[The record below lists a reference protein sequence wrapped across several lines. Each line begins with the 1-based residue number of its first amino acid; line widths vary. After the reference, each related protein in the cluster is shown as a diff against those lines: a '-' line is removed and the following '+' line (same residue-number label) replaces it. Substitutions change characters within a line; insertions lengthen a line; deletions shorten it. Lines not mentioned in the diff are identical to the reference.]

1 MLFRSGFAEDVIDEV
16 LDILEKEEY
25 LNDKVYCEIFIED
38 KKKLNGYGKNK
49 IKSLLIQKGI
59 SKNIFE
65 DFLNEFEYDEEFDN
79 ALKMGIKKL
88 ELLSNEE
95 DNFKKK
101 QKIINYLTLFNV
113 QIIGN
118 IFLNSP
124 LRSYTIKTQH
134 TRKKRHRHRQNGC
147 DAQKVV
153 VSRKYFSNG
162 NFNHIFSGES
172 IFCKAPIPPAFR
184 RVSST
189 NRSTGCNVF
198 YKSPTLLPFQGFERE
213 QGKYRVYLKS
223 SQQHIK
229 RHDKFGDHAVIS
241 EVRRRTHA
249 SQSGSYIVECGKN
262 R

>member
-1 MLFRSGFAEDVIDEV
+1 MQVVNINYSKSKEVFEVVFEDETKLLLNYNIFEKYKVSVDMDFSENEILEMKYFSDIERAKSRAINYISGKLKTKYEVRLKLKENGFAEDVIDEV

-101 QKIINYLTLFNV
+101 QKIINYLTY
-113 QIIGN
+113 
-118 IFLNSP
+118 
-124 LRSYTIKTQH
+124 R
-134 TRKKRHRHRQNGC
+134 
-147 DAQKVV
+147 
-153 VSRKYFSNG
+153 
-162 NFNHIFSGES
+162 
-172 IFCKAPIPPAFR
+172 
-184 RVSST
+184 
-189 NRSTGCNVF
+189 
-198 YKSPTLLPFQGFERE
+198 GFDFD
-213 QGKYRVYLKS
+213 VINDVLKE
-223 SQQHIK
+223 IL
-229 RHDKFGDHAVIS
+229 
-241 EVRRRTHA
+241 
-249 SQSGSYIVECGKN
+249 
-262 R
+262 

>member
-1 MLFRSGFAEDVIDEV
+1 MQVVNINYSKSKEVFEVVFEDETKLLLNYNIFEKYKAINYISGKLKTKYEVRLKLKENGFAEDVIDEV

-101 QKIINYLTLFNV
+101 QKIINYLTY
-113 QIIGN
+113 
-118 IFLNSP
+118 
-124 LRSYTIKTQH
+124 R
-134 TRKKRHRHRQNGC
+134 
-147 DAQKVV
+147 
-153 VSRKYFSNG
+153 
-162 NFNHIFSGES
+162 
-172 IFCKAPIPPAFR
+172 
-184 RVSST
+184 
-189 NRSTGCNVF
+189 
-198 YKSPTLLPFQGFERE
+198 GF
-213 QGKYRVYLKS
+213 GFDVINDVLKE
-223 SQQHIK
+223 IL
-229 RHDKFGDHAVIS
+229 
-241 EVRRRTHA
+241 
-249 SQSGSYIVECGKN
+249 
-262 R
+262 

>member
-1 MLFRSGFAEDVIDEV
+1 MQVTNISYSKSKEVFEVVFEDETKLLLNYNIFEKYKVSVDMDFSENEILEMKYFSDIERAKSRAINYISGKLKTKYEVRLKLKENGFAEDVIDEV

-101 QKIINYLTLFNV
+101 QKIINYLTY
-113 QIIGN
+113 
-118 IFLNSP
+118 
-124 LRSYTIKTQH
+124 R
-134 TRKKRHRHRQNGC
+134 
-147 DAQKVV
+147 
-153 VSRKYFSNG
+153 
-162 NFNHIFSGES
+162 
-172 IFCKAPIPPAFR
+172 
-184 RVSST
+184 
-189 NRSTGCNVF
+189 
-198 YKSPTLLPFQGFERE
+198 GF
-213 QGKYRVYLKS
+213 GFDVINDVLKE
-223 SQQHIK
+223 IL
-229 RHDKFGDHAVIS
+229 
-241 EVRRRTHA
+241 
-249 SQSGSYIVECGKN
+249 
-262 R
+262 

>member
-1 MLFRSGFAEDVIDEV
+1 MQVVNINYSKSKEVFEVVFEDETKLLLNYNIFEKYKVSVDIYFSEDEILEMKYFSDIERAKSRAINYISGKLKTKYEVRLKLKENGFAEDVIDEV

-101 QKIINYLTLFNV
+101 QKIINYLTY
-113 QIIGN
+113 
-118 IFLNSP
+118 
-124 LRSYTIKTQH
+124 R
-134 TRKKRHRHRQNGC
+134 
-147 DAQKVV
+147 
-153 VSRKYFSNG
+153 
-162 NFNHIFSGES
+162 
-172 IFCKAPIPPAFR
+172 
-184 RVSST
+184 
-189 NRSTGCNVF
+189 
-198 YKSPTLLPFQGFERE
+198 GF
-213 QGKYRVYLKS
+213 GFDVINDVLKE
-223 SQQHIK
+223 IL
-229 RHDKFGDHAVIS
+229 
-241 EVRRRTHA
+241 
-249 SQSGSYIVECGKN
+249 
-262 R
+262 

>member
-1 MLFRSGFAEDVIDEV
+1 MQVVNINYSKSKEVFEVVFEDETKLLLNYNIFEKYKVSVDMYFSEDEILEMKYFSDSERAKSRAINYISGKLKTKYEGRLKLKENGFAEDVIDEV

-101 QKIINYLTLFNV
+101 QKIINYLTY
-113 QIIGN
+113 
-118 IFLNSP
+118 
-124 LRSYTIKTQH
+124 R
-134 TRKKRHRHRQNGC
+134 
-147 DAQKVV
+147 
-153 VSRKYFSNG
+153 
-162 NFNHIFSGES
+162 
-172 IFCKAPIPPAFR
+172 
-184 RVSST
+184 
-189 NRSTGCNVF
+189 
-198 YKSPTLLPFQGFERE
+198 GF
-213 QGKYRVYLKS
+213 GFDVINDVLKE
-223 SQQHIK
+223 IL
-229 RHDKFGDHAVIS
+229 
-241 EVRRRTHA
+241 
-249 SQSGSYIVECGKN
+249 
-262 R
+262 

>member
-1 MLFRSGFAEDVIDEV
+1 MQVIKINYSKSKEVFEVIFEDETKLLLNYNIFEKYKVSVDMYFSENEILEMKYFSDIERAKSRAMNYISGKLKTKYEVRLKLKENGFAEDVIDEV

-101 QKIINYLTLFNV
+101 QKIINYLTY
-113 QIIGN
+113 
-118 IFLNSP
+118 
-124 LRSYTIKTQH
+124 R
-134 TRKKRHRHRQNGC
+134 
-147 DAQKVV
+147 
-153 VSRKYFSNG
+153 
-162 NFNHIFSGES
+162 
-172 IFCKAPIPPAFR
+172 
-184 RVSST
+184 
-189 NRSTGCNVF
+189 
-198 YKSPTLLPFQGFERE
+198 GF
-213 QGKYRVYLKS
+213 GFDVINDVLKE
-223 SQQHIK
+223 IL
-229 RHDKFGDHAVIS
+229 
-241 EVRRRTHA
+241 
-249 SQSGSYIVECGKN
+249 
-262 R
+262 

>member
-1 MLFRSGFAEDVIDEV
+1 MQVVNINYSKSKEVFEVVFEDETKLLLNYNIFEKYKVSVDMDFSENEILEMKYFSDIERAKSRAINYISGKLKTKYEVRLKLKENGFAEDVTDEV

-101 QKIINYLTLFNV
+101 QKIINYLTY
-113 QIIGN
+113 
-118 IFLNSP
+118 
-124 LRSYTIKTQH
+124 R
-134 TRKKRHRHRQNGC
+134 
-147 DAQKVV
+147 
-153 VSRKYFSNG
+153 
-162 NFNHIFSGES
+162 
-172 IFCKAPIPPAFR
+172 
-184 RVSST
+184 
-189 NRSTGCNVF
+189 
-198 YKSPTLLPFQGFERE
+198 GF
-213 QGKYRVYLKS
+213 GFDVINDVLKE
-223 SQQHIK
+223 IL
-229 RHDKFGDHAVIS
+229 
-241 EVRRRTHA
+241 
-249 SQSGSYIVECGKN
+249 
-262 R
+262 

>member
-1 MLFRSGFAEDVIDEV
+1 MQVVNINYSKSKEVFEVVFEDETRLLLNYNIFEKYKVSVDMDFSEDEILEIKYFSDIERAKSRAINYILGKLKTKYEVRLKLKENGFAEDVIDKV

-101 QKIINYLTLFNV
+101 QKIINYLTY
-113 QIIGN
+113 
-118 IFLNSP
+118 
-124 LRSYTIKTQH
+124 R
-134 TRKKRHRHRQNGC
+134 
-147 DAQKVV
+147 
-153 VSRKYFSNG
+153 
-162 NFNHIFSGES
+162 
-172 IFCKAPIPPAFR
+172 
-184 RVSST
+184 
-189 NRSTGCNVF
+189 
-198 YKSPTLLPFQGFERE
+198 GF
-213 QGKYRVYLKS
+213 GFDVINDVLKE
-223 SQQHIK
+223 IL
-229 RHDKFGDHAVIS
+229 
-241 EVRRRTHA
+241 
-249 SQSGSYIVECGKN
+249 
-262 R
+262 

>member
-1 MLFRSGFAEDVIDEV
+1 MQVVNINYSKSKEVFEVVFEDETKLLLNYNIFEKYKVSVDMYFSEDEILEMKYFSDIERAKSRAINYISGKLKTKYEVRLKLKENGFAEDVIDKV

-101 QKIINYLTLFNV
+101 QKIINYLTY
-113 QIIGN
+113 
-118 IFLNSP
+118 
-124 LRSYTIKTQH
+124 R
-134 TRKKRHRHRQNGC
+134 
-147 DAQKVV
+147 
-153 VSRKYFSNG
+153 
-162 NFNHIFSGES
+162 
-172 IFCKAPIPPAFR
+172 
-184 RVSST
+184 
-189 NRSTGCNVF
+189 
-198 YKSPTLLPFQGFERE
+198 GF
-213 QGKYRVYLKS
+213 GFDVINDVLKE
-223 SQQHIK
+223 IL
-229 RHDKFGDHAVIS
+229 
-241 EVRRRTHA
+241 
-249 SQSGSYIVECGKN
+249 
-262 R
+262 

>member
-1 MLFRSGFAEDVIDEV
+1 MQVVNINYSKSKEVFEVVFEDETKLLLNYNIFEKYKVSVDMYFSEDEILEMKYFSDIERAKSRAINYISGKLKTKYEVRLKLKENGFAEDVIDEG

-101 QKIINYLTLFNV
+101 QKIINYLTY
-113 QIIGN
+113 
-118 IFLNSP
+118 
-124 LRSYTIKTQH
+124 R
-134 TRKKRHRHRQNGC
+134 
-147 DAQKVV
+147 
-153 VSRKYFSNG
+153 
-162 NFNHIFSGES
+162 
-172 IFCKAPIPPAFR
+172 
-184 RVSST
+184 
-189 NRSTGCNVF
+189 
-198 YKSPTLLPFQGFERE
+198 GF
-213 QGKYRVYLKS
+213 GFDVINDVLKE
-223 SQQHIK
+223 IL
-229 RHDKFGDHAVIS
+229 
-241 EVRRRTHA
+241 
-249 SQSGSYIVECGKN
+249 
-262 R
+262 